1 MYVEYMPLAYDIRPN
16 DLKNFVGQEHL
27 FGKDSWLKNAI
38 QSDNISSIIM
48 FGPSGTGKTT
58 LAKIIAN
65 KTKAQFV
72 EISATS
78 RNTKKLKAHLEKTE
92 NSLLKTIIFIDEIH
106 RFNKAQ
112 QDMLLPYVE
121 RGDIILIGATT
132 ENPSFTVISPLISR
146 SKVLVFKRLSEADLE
161 KIVERALKK
170 LGNIE
175 LTKKAKDIIINQAN
189 GDARILLNILED
201 LSSQYEK
208 IGVGE
213 IEASQIVKT
222 LKYDKSGE
230 EHYNIISALHKSMRD
245 SDPDGAVY
253 WMMRMLEAGDD
264 PLYIARR
271 LIRFASEDIGLADP
285 HALLVA
291 TSCYDA
297 CHYIGMPE
305 CDVILAQTVIH
316 LSVAPKSNACYKA
329 VLGARADIGKYGN
342 LDVPKHLRNAPTGL
356 MQKMGYGKG
365 YKYAHEYE
373 GAKVDQRHLPDI
385 INSKKYYYPT
395 DRGLERKIKRKD

>member
-1 MYVEYMPLAYDIRPN
+1 MPLAYEIRPKE
-16 DLKNFVGQEHL
+16 LKDFVGQDHL
-27 FGKDSWLKNAI
+27 IDKSSYLTKAI
-38 QSDNISSIIM
+38 EEDDLSTMIF
-48 FGPSGTGKTT
+48 FGPPGTGKTT

-65 KTKAQFV
+65 KTKAQFIEV
-72 EISATS
+72 NATS
-78 RNTKKLKAHLEKTE
+78 GSVKELKEHLKRAE
-92 NSLLKTIIFIDEIH
+92 NSLLKIIIFIDEIH

-112 QDMLLPYVE
+112 QDVLLPYVE

-146 SKVLVFKRLSEADLE
+146 SKVLNFERLSDDALRRIL
-161 KIVERALKK
+161 KRALKK
-170 LGNIE
+170 VSGAK
-175 LTKKAKDIIINQAN
+175 LTAKARDILIGESN
-189 GDARILLNILED
+189 GDARIMLNILED
-201 LSSQYEK
+201 LSKRNKKIDEK
-208 IGVGE
+208 VIK
-213 IEASQIVKT
+213 ASQSIKT

-253 WMMRMLEAGDD
+253 WMMRMLEAGEN

-297 CHYIGMPE
+297 CHYIGVPE
-305 CDVILAQTVIH
+305 CDVILAQAVIH

-329 VLGARADIGKYGN
+329 VLGVRGDIRKYGN
-342 LDVPKHLRNAPTGL
+342 LDVPKHLRNASTKL
-356 MQKMGYGKG
+356 MREIGYGKG
-365 YKYAHEYE
+365 YRYAHDYKD
-373 GAKVDQRHLPDI
+373 AKVDQSHLPDKI
-385 INSKKYYYPT
+385 INRKYYFPT
-395 DRGLERKIKRKD
+395 DRGLEKKIKGKD